1 VLTPAYSLV
10 CATAFFL
17 LLYYGVGFDKASS
30 RAGYF
35 FVMCLLTE
43 VYAVTLGQA
52 VAALS
57 PSITVAALFN
67 PFLLVMFSVF
77 CGVVAPK
84 ATLPYFWRSWMYQLD
99 PFTRLI
105 SGVVST
111 ALWNQP
117 VVCRDSE
124 YSVFPAPSGQTCG
137 EYAGA
142 FAEAV
147 GGYLGNP
154 DATGDC
160 NFCQYSNGQA
170 FYAPLDISYSTV
182 RRVVVPPRARRVL
195 TRSEAEISA
204 SSCATRSSTS
214 SSCSSRRGTCR
225 TPSDRRVERG
235 VSRGG
240 RAQWRSRLR
249 AVSRLRVTI
258 IHHQHHHN
266 IIDISPLMSCRSVS
280 SCSTSCV
287 SDPDLSVSY
296 ASAWMNFVLGIRR
309 PRPLYHD
316 DAVDGDA

>member
-1 VLTPAYSLV
+1 MYSSTIFAFTQMLAEMRESCLALFRCSPLLTAAYSLM
-10 CATAFFL
+10 CAVAFFL

-43 VYAVTLGQA
+43 IYAVTLGQA

-84 ATLPYFWRSWMYQLD
+84 QTLPYFWRSWMYQLD

-117 VVCRDSE
+117 VVCRDDE
-124 YSVFPAPSGQTCG
+124 YSVFPAPSGQTCR

-142 FAEAV
+142 FADAV

-170 FYAPLDISYSTV
+170 FYAPLDISYSNVSVYDERT
-182 RRVVVPPRARRVL
+182 RRTCTDPQ
-195 TRSEAEISA
+195 
-204 SSCATRSSTS
+204 
-214 SSCSSRRGTCR
+214 RGR
-225 TPSDRRVERG
+225 D
-235 VSRGG
+235 
-240 RAQWRSRLR
+240 
-249 AVSRLRVTI
+249 
-258 IHHQHHHN
+258 
-266 IIDISPLMSCRSVS
+266 
-280 SCSTSCV
+280 
-287 SDPDLSVSY
+287 
-296 ASAWMNFVLGIRR
+296 LGIFLCYSIFNILVLLLAARYLSYTKR
-309 PRPLYHD
+309 
-316 DAVDGDA
+316 